1 VPDDADAPSP
11 AQAQAPTDSP
21 SDAPPRD
28 WEGYYAWNSGR
39 EPRPLLTR
47 ALEHYGEVAPQA
59 VAVDVGCGDGIETRA
74 LLAAGFAVTAIDA
87 TEGAIDLLGRL
98 PEAGS
103 RLTPVLAAMQDA
115 DIPSCDLVYAGYAL
129 PFCPPDAF
137 DEFWSRLRAAL
148 RPGGL
153 LACDLFG
160 DRDQWLGTPDMTFV
174 TRDRVQ
180 DLVAGLDVRS
190 VHEIEEEGMSFSG
203 PKHWHTFQVVARQP
217 VVA

>member
-1 VPDDADAPSP
+1 VPDEAHAPSD
-11 AQAQAPTDSP
+11 AP

-28 WEGYYAWNSGR
+28 WEGYYAWTAGR

-47 ALEHYGEVAPQA
+47 ALEYYGEDAPHR
-59 VAVDVGCGDGIETRA
+59 VAVDIGCGDGVETRA

-87 TEGAIDLLGRL
+87 TEAAIDRLQAL
-98 PEAGS
+98 PEAGD

-115 DIPSCDLVYAGYAL
+115 DIPSADLIYAGYAL
-129 PFCPPDAF
+129 PFCPSDSFDAL
-137 DEFWSRLRAAL
+137 WSRIRSAL
-148 RPGGL
+148 RPGAL

-160 DRDQWLGTPDMTFV
+160 DRDQWVGTPDMTFV

-180 DLVAGLDVRS
+180 DLVAGLDLRS
-190 VHEIEEEGMSFSG
+190 LHEIEEEGLTFSG
-203 PKHWHTFQVVARQP
+203 LKHWHTFQVVARQP

>member
-1 VPDDADAPSP
+1 VPTDAD
-11 AQAQAPTDSP
+11 DR

-28 WEGYYAWNSGR
+28 WDGFYDWIAGR

-47 ALEHYGEVAPQA
+47 ALEYYGEVSPGA
-59 VAVDVGCGDGIETRA
+59 VAVDVGCGDGVETQG

-87 TEGAIDLLGRL
+87 TAGSIELLRRL
-98 PEAGS
+98 PEAGG
-103 RLTPVLAAMQDA
+103 RLTPVHATMQEA
-115 DIPSCDLVYAGYAL
+115 EIPPADLVYAGYAL

-137 DEFWSRLRAAL
+137 DGLWGRLRAAL

-153 LACDLFG
+153 LACDLFA
-160 DRDQWLGTPDMTFV
+160 DRDEWVGTSDMTFV

-190 VHEIEEEGMSFSG
+190 LHEIEEEGQTFSG

>member
-1 VPDDADAPSP
+1 VPDDVD
-11 AQAQAPTDSP
+11 TP

-28 WEGYYAWNSGR
+28 WEGYYAWVAGR

-47 ALEHYGEVAPQA
+47 ALEYYGEVAPHA
-59 VAVDVGCGDGIETRA
+59 VAVDIGCGDGVETQA

-87 TEGAIDLLGRL
+87 TEGAIDLLRGL
-98 PEAGS
+98 PEAGG

-115 DIPSCDLVYAGYAL
+115 GLPSADLVYAGYAL

-137 DEFWSRLRAAL
+137 DDLWSRIRSAL
-148 RPGGL
+148 RPGAL

-160 DRDQWLGTPDMTFV
+160 DRDQWVGTPDMNFV

-180 DLVAGLDVRS
+180 GLVAGLDLRS
-190 VHEIEEEGMSFSG
+190 LHEIEEEGRTFSG

>member
-1 VPDDADAPSP
+1 MPDEADA
-11 AQAQAPTDSP
+11 P

-28 WEGYYAWNSGR
+28 WDGYYAWVAGR

-47 ALEHYGEVAPQA
+47 ALEYYGEVPPHP
-59 VAVDVGCGDGIETRA
+59 VAVDIGCGDGVETRA

-87 TEGAIDLLGRL
+87 TEGAIDQLRAL
-98 PEAGS
+98 PEAGD
-103 RLTPVLAAMQDA
+103 RLTPVLAPMQDA
-115 DIPSCDLVYAGYAL
+115 DIPSADLIYAGYAL
-129 PFCPPDAF
+129 PFCPPDSF
-137 DEFWSRLRAAL
+137 DALWSRIRSAL

-153 LACDLFG
+153 LACDLFA
-160 DRDQWLGTPDMTFV
+160 DRDQWAETPDMTFV

-180 DLVAGLDVRS
+180 DLVAGLDLRS
-190 VHEIEEEGMSFSG
+190 LHEIEEEGLTFSG